1 MKFQI
6 YLLSGKKLAKRANV
20 IIAEEDGPVL
30 LAVMVQDLRSRVSA
44 GVAAGAYRLHPPP
57 AVSSA
62 RSLLSEEAE
71 RGYPLSLKAS
81 RRAPLSLR
89 RKELE
94 K

>member
-6 YLLSGKKLAKRANV
+6 YLLSGKKLAKRAKV

-30 LAVMVQDLRSRVSA
+30 LAVMVQDLRSRSA

-57 AVSSA
+57 VVSSA

-71 RGYPLSLKAS
+71 RGYPLSRKAS
-81 RRAPLSLR
+81 RRVPLSLR